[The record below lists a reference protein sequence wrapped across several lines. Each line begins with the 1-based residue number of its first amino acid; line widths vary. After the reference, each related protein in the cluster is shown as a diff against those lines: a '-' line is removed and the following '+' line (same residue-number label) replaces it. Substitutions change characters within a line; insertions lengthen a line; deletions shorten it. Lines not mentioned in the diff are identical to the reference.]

1 MKKITFIA
9 LLAFSAFTAT
19 AQNFYNFTKLEQTYA
34 DLENPVS
41 INNGQVWDYDDFD
54 TVTLPFAFTV
64 MGQSVDRFLFA
75 DDGFVLLAPGVDY
88 NDDSEG
94 IFYINPSNLFIQDR
108 AVNTEVS
115 ASPISYTIEGAAGSR
130 ILKLE
135 VKNATIE
142 DADAYGYDADHFYM
156 SYQVWLYESG
166 KTLEFHYGADNI
178 TDLDNLTDG
187 DGLLAGF
194 GDDYGVI
201 GFVYGDIAT
210 PSYIELTE
218 DTIEEPVLLSDY
230 PTNGSVY
237 RFTPAQS
244 AGLPSVKNNF
254 VSLYPNPAKS
264 VLNIVSKN
272 TPVSQYAIYD
282 ATGKQLLQ
290 KSFSPAATVNI
301 NVENLATGIYFVDVN
316 GQHLKF
322 VKN

>member
-9 LLAFSAFTAT
+9 MLMLSAFSAT

-34 DLENPVS
+34 DLENTVS
-41 INNGQVWDYDDFD
+41 INQGLVWDYDDFAP
-54 TVTLPFAFTV
+54 VTLPFAFTV
-64 MGQSVDRFLFA
+64 MGQQVDRFLFA
-75 DDGFVLLAPGVDY
+75 DDGFVLLAPGVSY

-94 IFYINPSNLFIQDR
+94 IYYLNTSNLYIQDR
-108 AVNTEVS
+108 TASTQIS
-115 ASPISYTIEGAAGSR
+115 SSPISYKIEGAAGSR

-135 VKNATIE
+135 VKNASIE
-142 DADAYGYDADHFYM
+142 DADAYGYEEDYFYM
-156 SYQVWLYESG
+156 NYQIWLYEEG
-166 KTLEFHYGADNI
+166 KIIEFHYGIDNI

-194 GDDYGVI
+194 GDDYGTV
-201 GFVYGDIAT
+201 GFVYGDISN

-218 DTIEEPVLLSDY
+218 DTIEEPVLLNDY
-230 PTNGSVY
+230 PTSGTVY
-237 RFTPAQS
+237 RFAPAQA
-244 AGLPSVKNNF
+244 AGLPSVKNNV

-264 VLNIVSKN
+264 VLTIISNS
-272 TPVSQYAIYD
+272 TPVSQYSIYD
-282 ATGKQLLQ
+282 ATGKQLQQ
-290 KSFSPAATVNI
+290 KSINAAPAVNI